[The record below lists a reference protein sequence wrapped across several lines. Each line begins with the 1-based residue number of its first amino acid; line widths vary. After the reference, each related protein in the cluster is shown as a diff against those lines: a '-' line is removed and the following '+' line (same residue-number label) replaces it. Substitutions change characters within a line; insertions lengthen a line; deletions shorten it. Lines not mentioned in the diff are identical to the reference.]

1 MLVSMMR
8 SAAVAVETTG
18 PSFGAGL
25 RCNSIALLYLT
36 NGHGPGS
43 HGVDGSDPIKGVRH
57 SACHLRQRLRR
68 GQVPA
73 GTTVRAAGF
82 RWSRKELTH
91 GSCQKDD
98 TFSQNS
104 GAQEHQ
110 TRRTEA
116 LVAARDQG
124 ERRARPQTRRVQA
137 DQREEDRDFVEALG
151 RAQRAPQDRRLP
163 LGAVDADVLHQP
175 RRQDAAADAA
185 HAAGAGKAG
194 AEAGIRE
201 GVSPTSSGTSE
212 GDRSADPGPITP
224 GSNLAMTRS

>member
-8 SAAVAVETTG
+8 SPAAAFATALETTG
-18 PSFGAGL
+18 PSSGARL
-25 RCNSIALLYLT
+25 RCNSIALLHLT

-43 HGVDGSDPIKGVRH
+43 HSVDRGDTIKGVRH

-73 GTTVRAAGF
+73 GTTARAAGF

-116 LVAARDQG
+116 PVAARD
-124 ERRARPQTRRVQA
+124 
-137 DQREEDRDFVEALG
+137 
-151 RAQRAPQDRRLP
+151 
-163 LGAVDADVLHQP
+163 
-175 RRQDAAADAA
+175 
-185 HAAGAGKAG
+185 
-194 AEAGIRE
+194 E
-201 GVSPTSSGTSE
+201 G
-212 GDRSADPGPITP
+212 
-224 GSNLAMTRS
+224 

>member
-1 MLVSMMR
+1 MDMAPVHMAWTGAVRSRGAAFRLPPATT
-8 SAAVAVETTG
+8 SAAR
-18 PSFGAGL
+18 AGS
-25 RCNSIALLYLT
+25 R
-36 NGHGPGS
+36 
-43 HGVDGSDPIKGVRH
+43 
-57 SACHLRQRLRR
+57 
-68 GQVPA
+68 
-73 GTTVRAAGF
+73 GTTVRAPAF

-116 LVAARDQG
+116 LVTARDER

-137 DQREEDRDFVEALG
+137 DQCEEDRGFVEALG
-151 RAQRAPQDRRLP
+151 RAQRASQDRRLP

-185 HAAGAGKAG
+185 HAAGAGKGG

-201 GVSPTSSGTSE
+201 GVSATSSCTS
-212 GDRSADPGPITP
+212 AAPIQDLLP
-224 GSNLAMTRS
+224 QGAIWR

>member
-25 RCNSIALLYLT
+25 RCNSIALLHLT

-43 HGVDGSDPIKGVRH
+43 RGVDGGDPIEGVRH
-57 SACHLRQRLRR
+57 SACHPRQRLRR

-116 LVAARDQG
+116 LVATRDEG
-124 ERRARPQTRRVQA
+124 EGGARPQT
-137 DQREEDRDFVEALG
+137 
-151 RAQRAPQDRRLP
+151 
-163 LGAVDADVLHQP
+163 
-175 RRQDAAADAA
+175 
-185 HAAGAGKAG
+185 
-194 AEAGIRE
+194 
-201 GVSPTSSGTSE
+201 GVFKLTSAKKFATSLQ
-212 GDRSADPGPITP
+212 RSAEHSARRKTG
-224 GSNLAMTRS
+224 AYRSAL